1 MERESGIGLN
11 GHNFDRI
18 SEPKSEVEQDELDLA
33 IKQAENVGGDEIVYI
48 QGPKFYLITAAVAIM
63 MFMVNFEV
71 PVVVTALVSIT
82 NDLGGFK
89 NVDWVVSAYLL
100 GYVAVIVIFAKFS
113 DIFGRKLIFLLS
125 IVIFIIF
132 SAACSA
138 AQTIVQLAVFR
149 ALQGVG
155 GGGCWSLAT
164 IFVIELVPP
173 EKYTQYISNISIVNA
188 LALLLG
194 PIVGGAIASGTTWR
208 WIFIINVPICIP
220 ALVIAI
226 IAIPNGFP
234 YDNRSN
240 YRQKAVT
247 KSPLRRIDILGT
259 ILILFATLA
268 LTSAFEEADKDFPW
282 RSGYVIS
289 LLTISGL
296 LWIALIFWE
305 RHVTYAGG
313 VREPILPWRFL
324 TNRHMMGVL
333 LNLLFLGGPTIV
345 SMFIIPQRFE
355 LVYNLSGLDA
365 GVRLIPFTALLP
377 IGSIIGSTLAGK
389 HKIPLVYLLL
399 GGSILQVISFSV
411 LGTLPSTLT
420 IPPRIY
426 GLEVVGGLGCGS
438 NFALLFT
445 MIPFVIQKF
454 DNATGMGTGSQIR
467 MMGSSM
473 VLAIATSVSNTYSR
487 PLLEKLLGISDTNTL
502 STLLPT
508 LSSELQDKTRLVL
521 AESYNRQ
528 VLVLCVSAAL
538 QVPATFLMWRKKQ
551 LTI

>member
-1 MERESGIGLN
+1 MEPESNEGLH
-11 GHNFDRI
+11 GHAFDGI
-18 SEPKSEVEQDELDLA
+18 SEPKSEVEQEELDLG
-33 IKQAENVGGDEIVYI
+33 IEQPKDGDRDIVYI
-48 QGPKFYLITAAVAIM
+48 QGPKFWLISAAVAIM

-82 NDLGGFK
+82 NDLGGFN
-89 NVDWVVSAYLL
+89 NVSWVVSAYLL

-113 DIFGRKLIFLLS
+113 DIFGRKPIFLLS
-125 IVIFIIF
+125 ILIFIIF

-138 AQTIVQLAVFR
+138 SQTIVQLAVFR

-173 EKYTQYISNISIVNA
+173 EKYTKYISNISIVNA

-194 PIVGGAIASGTTWR
+194 PIVGGAIASGTSWR
-208 WIFIINVPICIP
+208 WIFIINVPICVP
-220 ALVIAI
+220 AFIIAI
-226 IAIPNGFP
+226 VAIPNGFP
-234 YDNRSN
+234 YGDRPK
-240 YRQKAVT
+240 YRREAVT
-247 KSPLRRIDILGT
+247 SSPLGRIDILGT
-259 ILILFATLA
+259 VLILLATLA
-268 LTSAFEEADKDFPW
+268 LTSGFEEADKDFPW

-296 LWIALIFWE
+296 LWIALVFWE
-305 RHVTYAGG
+305 RHVTRANGA
-313 VREPILPWRFL
+313 REPILPWRFL

-355 LVYNLSGLDA
+355 LVYNTSGLEA
-365 GVRLIPFTALLP
+365 GVRLIPYTALLP
-377 IGSIIGSTLAGK
+377 IGSIIGSILAGK
-389 HKIPLVYLLL
+389 HIPLVYLLL
-399 GGSILQVISFSV
+399 FGSILQVIAFAV
-411 LGTLPSTLT
+411 LGTLPSILT

-426 GLEVVGGLGCGS
+426 GLEVVAGLGCGS

-445 MIPFVIQKF
+445 MIPFVIERF

-467 MMGSSM
+467 MMGSSI
-473 VLAIATSVSNTYSR
+473 VLAIATSVSNTFLR
-487 PLLEKLLGISDTNTL
+487 PQLQALLGISDTNAI

-508 LSSELQDKTRLVL
+508 LSPELQDQVRLVL
-521 AESYNRQ
+521 AESYNRE

-538 QVPATFLMWRKKQ
+538 QVPASLMMWRKTQ